1 MSTSVTET
9 EVNDAETPDP
19 DYDPSVADVNMLE
32 DKLPDWFR
40 LPAISSGFTFL
51 IGLTYFFFD
60 RLQPISH
67 TDVWGHLSY
76 GRLLWESGAL
86 PSTEPLM
93 PLSHGV
99 PFVNSAWL
107 SQLIA
112 YAGYLVV
119 GKAAI
124 TFLFAFCVAA
134 GMGVLT
140 RRIYSYTNSAMFALG
155 GFALTLWVEYQQ
167 LGIQRPQIVGFLF
180 FAILL
185 STLLRREWS
194 SKNWVVVPV
203 MFALWANM
211 HGSFVVGLGLLGCF
225 AIGRGVDLIRRTGK
239 TASLLRDNKLR
250 RLVLLTELGAVA
262 ALLNPYGLSLFA
274 EVLSFGNNPNLQSI
288 VEWKSLHIGL
298 AQGQA
303 AAVAGFILFMVYRI
317 SPRRVST
324 AEVLTLAIFG
334 AAALWT
340 SRMLVWWGPLAGCF
354 AAIHAGAAWR
364 KWQGGEVSPE
374 PAGRASLW
382 TIVTMGIVFIFFEL
396 SHVGTVTLA
405 MAAGKDIEKVTDRIP
420 VSRLTPSAAAEYLN
434 EHPPEGLVFCTYEW
448 GDYLMWAGPKDMK
461 VFVASHC
468 HLVPEDVWND
478 YMGIIEMRGSW
489 LAMLKRYGINTV
501 VIDEEYREPL
511 VHRLHDEKDWKLLFR
526 QDGQA
531 IFERVNPIEI
541 DSQS

>member
-9 EVNDAETPDP
+9 EVNDAETPDQ

-112 YAGYLVV
+112 YAGYQVV

-140 RRIYSYTNSAMFALG
+140 RRIYSCTNSAMFALG

-194 SKNWVVVPV
+194 SKNWFVVPI

-239 TASLLRDNKLR
+239 TASLFRDNKLR

-262 ALLNPYGLSLFA
+262 ALLNPYGLSLYA
-274 EVLSFGNNPNLQSI
+274 EVLSFGSNPNLQSI

-303 AAVAGFILFMVYRI
+303 AAFAGLILFMVYRI
-317 SPRRVST
+317 SPRRVAT

-374 PAGRASLW
+374 PAVRASLW

-405 MAAGKDIEKVTDRIP
+405 MASGKDVQKITDRVP
-420 VSRLTPSAAAEYLN
+420 VSRLTPTAAAAYLK

-448 GDYLMWAGPKDMK
+448 GDYMMWAGPKDLK

-501 VIDEEYREPL
+501 VIDEEYREPM
-511 VHRLHDEKDWKLLFR
+511 VMRLHEEEDWKLLFR

-541 DSQS
+541 DSKS

>member
-1 MSTSVTET
+1 
-9 EVNDAETPDP
+9 
-19 DYDPSVADVNMLE
+19 
-32 DKLPDWFR
+32 
-40 LPAISSGFTFL
+40 
-51 IGLTYFFFD
+51 FD
-60 RLQPISH
+60 RLQPIAH

-140 RRIYSYTNSAMFALG
+140 RRIYSYTNSVMFALG

-194 SKNWVVVPV
+194 NKNWFVVPV

-262 ALLNPYGLSLFA
+262 ALLNPYGLSLYA
-274 EVLSFGNNPNLQSI
+274 EVLSFGSNPNLQSI
-288 VEWKSLHIGL
+288 VEWKTLHIGL

-303 AAVAGFILFMVYRI
+303 AAVAGLILFMVYRI

-324 AEVLTLAIFG
+324 AEVLTLAVFG

-364 KWQGGEVSPE
+364 KWQGGEAAPE
-374 PAGRASLW
+374 PASRASLW

-405 MAAGKDIEKVTDRIP
+405 MAAGKDIEKITDRVP
-420 VSRLTPSAAAEYLN
+420 VSRLTPTAAAGYLK
-434 EHPPEGLVFCTYEW
+434 EHPPEGLVFSTYEW
-448 GDYLMWAGPKDMK
+448 GDYLMWAGPRDMK

-501 VIDEEYREPL
+501 VIDEEYREPM
-511 VHRLHDEKDWKLLFR
+511 VMRLHEDEEWKLLFR

-541 DSQS
+541 DSKS